1 MAVLHRYDWIFALI
15 TLFFCASSFSNGA
28 NDVANSYA
36 TSVAAR
42 TIPMW
47 VAGILAACTE
57 FVGSVAMGKRVSQ
70 TIKSGIIDIKR
81 FEGYPGVFMLAMACA
96 EAGSAAWLAIA
107 TAFHF
112 PVSTT
117 QTIVGALIGVGFASQ
132 TSIHWGWQKGSVSQ
146 VAASWGIAPAIAGG
160 FAAVIFLT
168 IKVLILWR
176 KDPLKWGMRAIP
188 IYMAT
193 TAAILA
199 VFIIDSAPSSSLEKL
214 GAKSVGVALGV
225 WGGTLLISCIF
236 FVPYFHRRLV
246 VRDRRIRMYHVILG
260 PLLLKE
266 NPPLFWPGNEEENTR
281 LDDELSVSEK
291 IDPSSGGEMP
301 QTAED
306 MVRQNSAISGDL
318 EKGGESPA
326 GERVMNPS
334 AVTPVEFN
342 DKAHVKPSYR
352 RKPTPEERF
361 LAPTAH
367 LPPYNPRRI
376 WSYILYGLLHG
387 VTVEVV
393 NYHQDRL
400 QNVHAKAKHYDPRV
414 EDLWTYCQVVSAML
428 MSIAHG
434 ANDVSNAVGP
444 WSATYETW
452 KTSTVIEESNVPVW
466 MLVVAGLLLG
476 TGFWF
481 YGYNIVRQL
490 GNNITHMS
498 PTRGFSIEL
507 GAAITA
513 LLASELSLPVSTTQ
527 CLTGASVGVALM
539 NFDLG
544 AVNYRAV
551 LWIFSGWVLTLPIAG
566 LIAGLIMLMALNTP
580 HF

>member
-1 MAVLHRYDWIFALI
+1 MAVLRKYDWIFALI
-15 TLFFCASSFSNGA
+15 TIFFCVSSFSNGA

-57 FVGSVAMGKRVSQ
+57 FIGAVAMGSRVTQ
-70 TIKSGIIDIKR
+70 TIKSGIIDIAR
-81 FEGYPGVFMLAMACA
+81 FKGNPGTFMLAMACA
-96 EAGSAAWLAIA
+96 EAGSATWLAIA
-107 TAFHF
+107 TSLSF

-117 QTIVGALIGVGFASQ
+117 QCVIGALIGVGFASQ
-132 TSIHWGWQKGSVSQ
+132 ANVHWEWKKGSVSQ
-146 VAASWGIAPAIAGG
+146 VAASWGISPAIAAG
-160 FAAVIFLT
+160 FSAIVFLT
-168 IKVLILWR
+168 IKFGILKR
-176 KDPLKWGMRAIP
+176 ADPLKWGLRLIP
-188 IYMAT
+188 VYLAT

-199 VFIIDSAPSSSLEKL
+199 VFIIDEAPSASLEKL
-214 GAKSVGVALGV
+214 GAKAVGIALGV
-225 WGGTLLISCIF
+225 WAGVFLISLVF
-236 FVPYFHRRLV
+236 FMPYFHRRLV

-266 NPPLFWPGNEEENTR
+266 DPPLFLPGREDEITR
-281 LDDELSVSEK
+281 LD
-291 IDPSSGGEMP
+291 
-301 QTAED
+301 
-306 MVRQNSAISGDL
+306 GDL
-318 EKGGESPA
+318 PAEEKAEIGINGPA
-326 GERVMNPS
+326 ELPASTSDLKANPLNDIEAGAPAAELNAINPS
-334 AVTPVEFN
+334 TVTPDALN
-342 DKAHVKPSYR
+342 DTNAVKAGIKR
-352 RKPTPEERF
+352 RPTPEERF

-367 LPPYNPRRI
+367 LPPFHPRRI
-376 WSYILYGLLHG
+376 WSFILYGFLHG

-393 NYHQDRL
+393 NFHGDKL
-400 QNVHAKAKHYDPRV
+400 KDIHAKAEHYDPRV
-414 EDLWTYCQVVSAML
+414 EDLWTFCQVVSAML

-452 KTSTVIEESNVPVW
+452 QSSMVVEKSSVPTW

-476 TGFWF
+476 LGFWF

-498 PTRGFSIEL
+498 PTRGFSIEI
-507 GAAITA
+507 GAAVTV

-527 CLTGASVGVALM
+527 CLTGAAVVVALM
-539 NFDLG
+539 NFSPG
-544 AVNYRAV
+544 ALNIRAV
-551 LWIFSGWVLTLPIAG
+551 LWIFSGWILTLPIAG
-566 LIAGLIMLMALNTP
+566 LIAGLMMLMALNTP

>member
-15 TLFFCASSFSNGA
+15 TIFFCASSFSNGA

-36 TSVAAR
+36 TSVAAG

-57 FVGSVAMGKRVSQ
+57 FVGAVAMGSRVTQ
-70 TIKSGIIDIKR
+70 TIKSGIINIDR
-81 FEGYPGVFMLAMACA
+81 FYGNPGVFMLAMACA
-96 EAGSAAWLAIA
+96 EAGSAIWLALA
-107 TAFHF
+107 TSFSF

-117 QTIVGALIGVGFASQ
+117 QTIIGALIGVGFASQ
-132 TSIHWGWQKGSVSQ
+132 ADVHWEWKKGSVSQ
-146 VAASWGIAPAIAGG
+146 VAASWGIAPGIAAG

-168 IKVLILWR
+168 IKFGILAR
-176 KDPLKWGMRAIP
+176 ADPLKWGIRLIP
-188 IYMAT
+188 VYLAT

-199 VFIIDSAPSSSLEKL
+199 IFIIDSTPSSSLEDL
-214 GAKSVGVALGV
+214 GAKAVGITLGV
-225 WGGTLLISCIF
+225 WGGVFLISLVF
-236 FVPYFHRRLV
+236 FIPYFHRRLV
-246 VRDRRIRMYHVILG
+246 VRDRRIRMYHVVLG

-266 NPPLFWPGNEEENTR
+266 NPPLFLPGREDEVTR
-281 LDDELSVSEK
+281 LDNDLSPVEKVNIAAHGEAPASVDEKGNIE
-291 IDPSSGGEMP
+291 
-301 QTAED
+301 
-306 MVRQNSAISGDL
+306 DL
-318 EKGGESPA
+318 EKAELPSEVADEVNHSTAVPDVLNDTNAVKA
-326 GERVMNPS
+326 GL
-334 AVTPVEFN
+334 
-342 DKAHVKPSYR
+342 KR
-352 RKPTPEERF
+352 RPTPEERF
-361 LAPTAH
+361 LAPTSH
-367 LPPYNPRRI
+367 LKPYNPRRI
-376 WSYILYGLLHG
+376 WSFILYGLLHG

-393 NYHQDRL
+393 NFHGDTL
-400 QNVHAKAKHYDPRV
+400 KDVHAKAQHYDPRV
-414 EDLWTYCQVVSAML
+414 EDLWTFCQVVSAML

-444 WSATYETW
+444 WSAAYETW
-452 KTSTVIEESNVPVW
+452 QTSTVVKESVVPTW

-476 TGFWF
+476 IGFWF
-481 YGYNIVRQL
+481 FGYHIVRQL

-539 NFDLG
+539 NFSAG

-551 LWIFSGWVLTLPIAG
+551 AWIFSGWVLTLPIAG
-566 LIAGLIMLMALNTP
+566 LISGLMMLMALNTP